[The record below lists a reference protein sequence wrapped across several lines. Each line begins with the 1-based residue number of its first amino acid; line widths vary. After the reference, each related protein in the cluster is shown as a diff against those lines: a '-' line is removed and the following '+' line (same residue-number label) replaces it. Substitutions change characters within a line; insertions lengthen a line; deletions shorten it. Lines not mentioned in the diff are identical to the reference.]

1 VTGARFQVRATVALA
16 RATVKLARATVALA
30 RATVALARA
39 TVALARSAVA
49 ERLLVLETVHA
60 GLLLVSKKELPFSL
74 SSGNAE
80 AG

>member
-1 VTGARFQVRATVALA
+1 MSLLLHERGIHIGPYGGAGATGARFQV
-16 RATVKLARATVALA
+16 
-30 RATVALARA
+30 RA